1 MTYHCAITPSDF
13 NSTPKKWINEI
24 KTENNNEPQHR
35 EIISSNYLEAQKNCG
50 QNNNITVFDW
60 GKRTQIGSELGFYFI
75 HLNEKEGS
83 GSVLHHNESN
93 DLKNII
99 LIDIVPCMLD
109 PSCKWDISN
118 NINMHISL
126 KYKTKKH
133 RIQRSY

>member
-1 MTYHCAITPSDF
+1 M
-13 NSTPKKWINEI
+13 NEI
-24 KTENNNEPQHR
+24 YTENNNEPQHR

-50 QNNNITVFDW
+50 QNNNIAVFDW

-83 GSVLHHNESN
+83 GSHSHHNESN

-109 PSCKWDISN
+109 PSHKWDISN

-133 RIQRSY
+133 RIQSYYLE